1 MFATMTL
8 RVSILG
14 GMAAFLMAVPL
25 HAELRTDGA
34 SLPIETPLSSH
45 AAPLQP
51 LLPAADLVGAD
62 LADNVAASASER
74 GEIDADTGWPGAMPH
89 SRPFRLVSASPDPVA
104 PMPGSLVSFEA
115 QAHRLPLIRSGLAP
129 VQALRPPVRP
139 SIVIPKAR
147 WDHRP
152 EGHLW
157 TMAGL
162 RAMARHGQRITE
174 VVPRD
179 IDAWCPGYRDASTG
193 ERRAFWV
200 GFLSALAFHES
211 TWRPDAVG
219 GGGLWYGLLQ
229 IYPQTAR
236 HFRCRAQTGEALKDG
251 AANVSCAI
259 RILNHTIPRDR
270 AIALRDVR
278 WRGVAADWGPMR
290 DDADVAQMKRWTR
303 AQPYCR
309 ASAAPQRSLR
319 PLLRPAS
326 SPRVALQ

>member
-1 MFATMTL
+1 MFATMKL

-25 HAELRTDGA
+25 HAELRTQGA
-34 SLPIETPLSSH
+34 SLPQETHLSIETASVQSR
-45 AAPLQP
+45 
-51 LLPAADLVGAD
+51 LPAADPV
-62 LADNVAASASER
+62 DNIAAAAAGRAEL
-74 GEIDADTGWPGAMPH
+74 DVDMGWPDAMPH
-89 SRPFRLVSASPDPVA
+89 PRPFHLVSVSHAPVA

-115 QAHRLPLIRSGLAP
+115 QAHRLPLIRSALAP
-129 VQALRPPVRP
+129 VQAQRPPVRP

-152 EGHLW
+152 EGHRW

-179 IDAWCPGYRDASTG
+179 IDAWCPGYRDAGPG

-236 HFRCRAQTGEALKDG
+236 HFSCRAQTGEALKDG

-270 AIALRDVR
+270 AIALRDGR

-290 DDADVAQMKRWTR
+290 DAADVAQMKRWTR
-303 AQPYCR
+303 AQPYCQ
-309 ASAAPQRSLR
+309 ASTAPRHSLR
-319 PLLRPAS
+319 PLARPATET
-326 SPRVALQ
+326 RVALQ